1 MDSDLDSELAKA
13 PIPLHLTKWST
24 TVSSIPDSK
33 QQHYCFNLKLKPESV
48 LQWDRNLDTLARW
61 ISRINCLMHNTPEIE
76 ALGKKIVPQRSINFS
91 KTWYYYSILV
101 AEGIRIEE
109 IWTTSGIERS
119 ILEYWMNHHW
129 LEKQKLRVNIARF
142 IEAGQR
148 ESPGE
153 YIICK
158 MGHLMLV
165 YSYANIETF

>member
-1 MDSDLDSELAKA
+1 
-13 PIPLHLTKWST
+13 
-24 TVSSIPDSK
+24 
-33 QQHYCFNLKLKPESV
+33 
-48 LQWDRNLDTLARW
+48 
-61 ISRINCLMHNTPEIE
+61 MHNTPEIE

-109 IWTTSGIERS
+109 IWTTSGLERS

-165 YSYANIETF
+165 YFYANIETF